1 MNCSNCQELFSDYA
15 DRNLDGTPLL
25 HLENHLQDCPVCAEE
40 WRYFVATIG
49 WLKEMHVVAP
59 VDLLDG
65 IHAKLKGA
73 KQSVSPFTGLIRF
86 FTSWDFSL
94 SIPTAVVT
102 LATAVIVMLLVKNLA
117 DPTQFP
123 LFRKPADHAGI
134 EQAHQEYRN
143 TERRLASQP
152 DAFRQPGPKQEVAIS
167 SRSDFDPFFRLQ
179 PMDMRTVS
187 NEIID
192 PLSVLLAPDQSPAI
206 PDALSIFQ
214 YHSIIL
220 GHFPPDIRISLK
232 DASPSERLT
241 LYRKLLNDSSWS
253 AKVFSHDTL
262 LLYIDP
268 CELKKLH
275 STLDGFISQV
285 SPPAAQDPSFGS
297 PKKVLTV
304 AVRLK

>member
-1 MNCSNCQELFSDYA
+1 MNCSNCQELFSEYA
-15 DRNLDGTPLL
+15 DRDLDGTLLL
-25 HLENHLQDCPVCAEE
+25 HLENHLETCPACAEE
-40 WRYFVATIG
+40 WRYFAVTIS
-49 WLKEMHVVAP
+49 WLKEMHVAAP

-65 IHAKLKGA
+65 IHAKLKRSR
-73 KQSVSPFTGLIRF
+73 QSVRPLTRLIRF

-94 SIPTAVVT
+94 SVPAAVVT
-102 LATAVIVMLLVKNLA
+102 LATAVIVMLLVKNFV
-117 DPTQFP
+117 DPTLLP
-123 LFRKPADHAGI
+123 LFGKPADHTGI
-134 EQAHQEYRN
+134 EQSHQKYRN
-143 TERRLASQP
+143 TERRFASRP
-152 DAFRQPGPKQEVAIS
+152 NSFRQPGQQQEVAVP
-167 SRSDFDPFFRLQ
+167 SRSDLDPFFRLQ

-187 NEIID
+187 TEIID
-192 PLSVLLAPDQSPAI
+192 PFSTLSVPDQSSAI

-214 YHSIIL
+214 YHSMTL

-241 LYRKLLNDSSWS
+241 LYRKLLNDTSWS
-253 AKVFSHDTL
+253 AKIFSHDTL
-262 LLYIDP
+262 FLYIDP

-285 SPPAAQDPSFGS
+285 YPPAAQDPSFGS